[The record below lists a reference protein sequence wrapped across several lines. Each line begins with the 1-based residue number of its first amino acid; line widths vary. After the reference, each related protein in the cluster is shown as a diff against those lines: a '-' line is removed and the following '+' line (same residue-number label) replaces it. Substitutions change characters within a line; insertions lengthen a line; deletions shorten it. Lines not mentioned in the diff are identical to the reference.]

1 MQTLKNIALDL
12 TYSNDYVEF
21 KRGLKTSLPIL
32 LGIIPFA
39 LVLGA
44 QATQKGL
51 SSLEVPLLTGLNFA
65 GGSEFAILEV
75 WTNPPNILMLM
86 FITFLVNSR
95 HLLMGASL
103 VPYLRHLP
111 NRKVFPALFF
121 MCDESWA
128 MTLADAQKNQ
138 RHVNIKNAFNLSYY
152 AGICAALYLMW
163 VFFTALGAVIGP
175 SLGDIS
181 RLGFDMAFPAV
192 LLVLLRSMW
201 KGLKAARP
209 WFVSLIAAALAYIY
223 LPQGWYVPI
232 GTISGIASAFF
243 LMREEK

>member
-1 MQTLKNIALDL
+1 MLARKDTAQVLNESEDL
-12 TYSNDYVEF
+12 AEF
-21 KRGLKTSLPIL
+21 KRGLKVSIPVL

-39 LVLGA
+39 LVLGT
-44 QATQKGL
+44 QATHKGL
-51 SSLEVPLLTGLNFA
+51 SILEIPLLTGLNFA

-75 WTNPPNILMLM
+75 WTNPPHILMLM

-111 NRKVFPALFF
+111 NSKVYPALFF

-128 MTLADAQKNQ
+128 IALADTQ
-138 RHVNIKNAFNLSYY
+138 RKSTPQFSLWFYSGLCFSLY
-152 AGICAALYLMW
+152 AMW
-163 VFFTALGAVIGP
+163 VGFTALGGMVGP
-175 SLGDIS
+175 VLGDIS

-192 LLVLLRSMW
+192 FLVLLRGMW
-201 KGLKAARP
+201 KGFHAARP
-209 WFVSLIAAALAYIY
+209 WFVSLIAAVVAYLY

-232 GTISGIASAFF
+232 GAISGIITAFF
-243 LMREEK
+243 LSGDER